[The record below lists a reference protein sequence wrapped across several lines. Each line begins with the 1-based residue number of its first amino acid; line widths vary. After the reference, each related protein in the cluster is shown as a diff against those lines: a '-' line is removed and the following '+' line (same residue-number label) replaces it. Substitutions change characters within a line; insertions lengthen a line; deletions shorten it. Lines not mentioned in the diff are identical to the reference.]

1 MSRTRGRNT
10 GDPSARVERTLRKC
24 AEWSRAG
31 RHREIIAE
39 ADRRLPELEQYPKY
53 RAALLVWKAQALL
66 AMGLAE
72 RAQEPASQSWEL
84 EPSPHACHLTANAL
98 EALGNLDGAEELLRV
113 GWQMFPQ
120 AVHLPVQLAVILSD
134 QARIPEAVDI
144 LEEVPFD
151 DRVPDDLQVFLFGMR
166 STLLAASGRWAEADE
181 LLKEGISHH
190 PTSAVLNDAHAN
202 LTAAR
207 RRARAESALVESW
220 SAGLEELDGGAA
232 EVDEAIVRCGAVHE
246 LGPLVVLAA
255 RRLWRAYL
263 DHQQPRPHVPD
274 VWGAALVLA
283 VLELDASNP
292 PIAAFARSFA
302 CRPSSVRSVLARL
315 RAFVSSLDREFAVRA
330 FAARTNPRL
339 EGSPAPIYPRV
350 RSAEIVPF
358 PAS

>member
-1 MSRTRGRNT
+1 MSRIRGRNT
-10 GDPSARVERTLRKC
+10 GDPSARVERALRKC

-72 RAQEPASQSWEL
+72 HAQEPASQSWEL

-98 EALGNLDGAEELLRV
+98 EALGNPDGAEELLRV
-113 GWQMFPQ
+113 GWRMFPQ

-166 STLLAASGRWAEADE
+166 STLLAAMGHWAEADE

-190 PTSAVLNDAHAN
+190 PTSAVLNDAHTN

-207 RRARAESALVESW
+207 RRARAESALVDSW

-232 EVDEAIVRCGAVHE
+232 EVDDAIVRCGAVHE
-246 LGPLVVLAA
+246 LGQLVVLAA
-255 RRLWRAYL
+255 RRLWRVYL
-263 DHQQPRPHVPD
+263 DHQHPRPHVPD

-292 PIAAFARSFA
+292 PIAAFARSFN
-302 CRPSSVRSVLARL
+302 CKPSSVRSVLARL
-315 RAFVSSLDREFAVRA
+315 RAFVSSLDREFAARA

-339 EGSPAPIYPRV
+339 EGSPAPIYSRV

>member
-10 GDPSARVERTLRKC
+10 GDPGARVERTLRKC

-98 EALGNLDGAEELLRV
+98 EALGDPDGAEELLRV

-151 DRVPDDLQVFLFGMR
+151 DRVPDDMQVFLFGMR
-166 STLLAASGRWAEADE
+166 STLLAALGRWAEADE

-190 PTSAVLNDAHAN
+190 PTSAALNDAHSN

-207 RRARAESALVESW
+207 RRARAECALVESW
-220 SAGLEELDGGAA
+220 SAGLEELDGGGA
-232 EVDEAIVRCGAVHE
+232 EVDDAIVRCGAVHE

-263 DHQQPRPHVPD
+263 DHQHPRPHVPD

-315 RAFVSSLDREFAVRA
+315 RAFVSSLDREFAARA

-339 EGSPAPIYPRV
+339 EGAPAPIYPRV